1 MLLLFPFYKMKKL
14 NTESLSNFLILHN
27 YLVAGLG
34 FEQTLVLA
42 LLITTQVWAPY
53 CGNMGSCHV

>member
-53 CGNMGSCHV
+53 YGSMGSCHV